1 MLAGVPYPG
10 QPMTTEPFTARILI
24 VDDED
29 AVRTLLR
36 RLLTMQSYEV
46 IEAPDGP
53 TALRLLRSDNPDM
66 MLLDVSLP
74 VQDGLDVLAHVRR
87 ESQVPV
93 ILVTARAD
101 ESDRVVGLRMGAD
114 DYVVKPFSSA
124 ELSARIESVL
134 RRSRARSTSASGS
147 RLSFNGLT
155 IDTDTRE
162 VTLDGETVATTAREF
177 DLLAFLAR
185 SPRQVF
191 SRQQL
196 LEHVWDSSSEWQDPA
211 TVTEHIRRL
220 RRKIELDPD
229 NPLRIT
235 TVRGVG
241 YRFEA

>member
-1 MLAGVPYPG
+1 MSPDASK
-10 QPMTTEPFTARILI
+10 ARILV
-24 VDDED
+24 VDDEP

-36 RLLTMQSYEV
+36 RLLTIQSYEI
-46 IEAPDGP
+46 IEAEDGP
-53 TALRLLRSDNPDM
+53 TALKLLRSERPDM
-66 MLLDVSLP
+66 VLLDVSLP
-74 VQDGLDVLAHVRR
+74 VQDGLDVLANVRR
-87 ESQVPV
+87 DSEVPV

-134 RRSRARSTSASGS
+134 RRSRVRSSARTGG
-147 RLSFNGLT
+147 RLTFGALE
-155 IDTDTRE
+155 IDVETRE
-162 VTLDGETVATTAREF
+162 VCIDGELVTTTAREF
-177 DLLAFLAR
+177 DLLAFLAQ

-220 RRKIELDPD
+220 RRKIEADPD

-241 YRFEA
+241 YRFEE

>member
-1 MLAGVPYPG
+1 MSPEPY
-10 QPMTTEPFTARILI
+10 TARILV

-46 IEAPDGP
+46 IEAHDGP
-53 TALRLLRSDNPDM
+53 TALKLLRSESPDM

-74 VQDGLDVLAHVRR
+74 VQDGLDVLAHVRK

-134 RRSRARSTSASGS
+134 RRSRARSTSPSGT

-155 IDTDTRE
+155 IDTETRE
-162 VTLDGETVATTAREF
+162 VTLDGTIVTTTAREF
-177 DLLAFLAR
+177 DLLAFLAQ

>member
-1 MLAGVPYPG
+1 MSPEPY
-10 QPMTTEPFTARILI
+10 TARILI

-36 RLLTMQSYEV
+36 RLLTMQSYDV
-46 IEAPDGP
+46 VEAEDGP
-53 TALRLLRSDNPDM
+53 TALKLLRSERPDM
-66 MLLDVSLP
+66 VLLDVSLP
-74 VQDGLDVLAHVRR
+74 VQDGLEVLAHVRK
-87 ESQVPV
+87 ESDVPV

-134 RRSRARSTSASGS
+134 RRSRASSTSPAGTH
-147 RLSFNGLT
+147 LAFGDLM
-155 IDTDTRE
+155 IDTETRE
-162 VTLDGETVATTAREF
+162 VSIDGGVVTTTAREF
-177 DLLAFLAR
+177 DLLAFLAQ